1 MISIEASSYNKLNF
15 PLNNLSYDYYNYQ
28 EMTDVLIDY
37 EKNFSDIM
45 SLDSIGVTYQGRDI
59 WMVKLS
65 DNVEIDEDEPSV
77 LFMGAHHGNEKPAFE
92 VVIFFIEYVLNNYD
106 KANFDNDN
114 DGIVNEDIIDGS
126 DNDNDGLIDE
136 DPSEDRIREV
146 LNNTQIFLI
155 PMVNP
160 DGV

>member
-1 MISIEASSYNKLNF
+1 MNF